1 MVWEVD
7 MQVPK
12 NLHILGPVGPRKF
25 WVFWLPIHRCQ
36 RASEYLNKTASVP
49 AFGSTFEIFR
59 LRRAVNLHIII
70 CVIEY
75 KRCKHDRQ
83 RDIKPQRKPL

>member
-1 MVWEVD
+1 MEGGVGGVVWEVD

-36 RASEYLNKTASVP
+36 RASEYLNGTASLPV
-49 AFGSTFEIFR
+49 FGSTFAIFR
-59 LRRAVNLHIII
+59 LRRAMNLTYYHL
-70 CVIEY
+70 C
-75 KRCKHDRQ
+75 DRIQ
-83 RDIKPQRKPL
+83 AL